1 MTVSH
6 RNIRHDFCSEYVDH
20 AIFAHLLHRHMVI
33 LKGQSM
39 IILALPLGFTFGWGV
54 CGKYLTKEIAEL
66 SVVKL
71 ITQPFDRETIGD
83 ELDYILLKNV
93 YVDKNS
99 PEFGSLDNYGYPV
112 IQAITD
118 HNLLPMEPEIIG
130 KPNIGYTFFEHSILS
145 KQNLEKARR
154 NFDIVVAGSSWCQDV
169 LNQHGL
175 ENTRKI
181 LQGVDRTIFNPC
193 ENEKTFFHDTFVVF
207 SGGKFEFRKG
217 QDLVIRA
224 FKVLQDR
231 HKDVLLINSWFNHW
245 EFSMRTMAVSPY
257 IHFDLTSKDCCI
269 AINNILV
276 NNGIDISRVIT
287 LPPKSNT
294 SMSRIYKNTDCGL
307 FPNRCE
313 GGTNLVLM
321 EYISCG
327 KPAIVANSSG
337 HRDVTTDQNAI
348 MLKHLRPI
356 TISNNQRAVAE
367 WDDPDLEEIVERLEW
382 AYNHRETLRTI
393 GEAAGSSMAQ
403 FSWQATAR
411 QFYELAVQRDGG

>member
-1 MTVSH
+1 
-6 RNIRHDFCSEYVDH
+6 
-20 AIFAHLLHRHMVI
+20 
-33 LKGQSM
+33 M
-39 IILALPLGFTFGWGV
+39 IILALPRGYTFGWGL
-54 CGKYLTKEIAEL
+54 CGKYLTKEIAKL
-66 SVVKL
+66 SPVRL
-71 ITQPFDRETIGD
+71 ITEPFDLDTIGD

-99 PEFGSLDNYGYPV
+99 TEFQSLDYQLYPV

-118 HNLLPMEPEIIG
+118 HNLLPVEPEIIG

-145 KQNLEKARR
+145 KQTIDQARR

-193 ENEKTFFHDTFVVF
+193 ENEKTFFHDHFVVF

-245 EFSMRTMAVSPY
+245 EFSMRTMAASPY
-257 IHFDLTSKDCCI
+257 IQFDITSKDFCT
-269 AINNILV
+269 AIKNILA
-276 NNGIDISRVIT
+276 NNGIDISKVIT
-287 LPPKSNT
+287 LPPKFNS
-294 SMSRIYKNTDCGL
+294 SMARIYKNTDCGL

-321 EYISCG
+321 EYLSCG
-327 KPAIVANSSG
+327 KPAIVTNSSG
-337 HRDVTTDQNAI
+337 HRDVTNDHNAI
-348 MLKHLRPI
+348 MLKNLSPI
-356 TISNNQRAVAE
+356 TISNDQQAVAV
-367 WDDPDLEEIVERLEW
+367 WDGPDLDEVIDRLEW
-382 AYNHRETLRTI
+382 AYNHREALQTI

-411 QFYELAVQRDGG
+411 QFYELAVQRVGQSFS